1 MFQIECLAELPEKR
15 WCSSFIF
22 GGTNKWLQFTS
33 EYENSIIFSV
43 IIIYFPG
50 FESTFQHCLVPKE
63 CKMTGQKKKEGT
75 TAFSD
80 AQSMEWRPELQRAAT
95 TPQPKCCKTFPPHSM
110 LQLLLPHLFAK
121 FSHKR
126 QLRKIKL
133 AFSGNGNWVIFS
145 RKTLLFW
152 TAGLRCVRS
161 PFAWPLLLQ
170 QL

>member
-1 MFQIECLAELPEKR
+1 M
-15 WCSSFIF
+15 SSWATRKTLVFIF
-22 GGTNKWLQFTS
+22 HIRKNQQVIAVHEWIRKLNYFFGYYYLFSWLR
-33 EYENSIIFSV
+33 EH
-43 IIIYFPG
+43 FPALSG
-50 FESTFQHCLVPKE
+50 AQR
-63 CKMTGQKKKEGT
+63 MQNDGAKKEGT

-110 LQLLLPHLFAK
+110 LHLLLPHLFAK

-152 TAGLRCVRS
+152 TAGLRCVRFS
-161 PFAWPLLLQ
+161 FAWPLLLQ